1 MARNRRGSWAPVIRP
16 LVVLVAM
23 LIVALVFY
31 GSVIM
36 TGALVIGLFA
46 LAFALIALLG
56 RIPVR
61 RDRK

>member
-1 MARNRRGSWAPVIRP
+1 
-16 LVVLVAM
+16 M